1 MIRFWSVL
9 RIVIVASLG
18 CLNHFLYEWSG
29 KNFFVGLFTP
39 VNESVW
45 EHIKLLF
52 FPFLICMIIEYF
64 MYGHEKRG
72 FIFSSTSGLLAGLIF
87 IPAAFYTYTG
97 IVGKE
102 YFIVDILIFFLSVI
116 ISFRLGRFKEGN
128 FTKDFSAFIILLCL
142 TVLFAGFTV
151 YPPDS
156 PLFISAA

>member
-1 MIRFWSVL
+1 MLSWKENETTHDLDLNSPSGHFVYTSED
-9 RIVIVASLG
+9 LG
-18 CLNHFLYEWSG
+18 HEH
-29 KNFFVGLFTP
+29 FTP

-102 YFIVDILIFFLSVI
+102 YFIVDILIYFLSVI
-116 ISFRLGRFKEGN
+116 ISFRPGRFKEGN